1 MQRFD
6 SNGAYKS
13 QFNVT
18 TADGRSVSPRGLAI
32 GPGGSIYVA
41 SIQADAILKFSSNGS
56 LVHSLNASGRFQ
68 APTSLDIGPDGLL
81 YVVDADAGVVRVLD
95 ADDGSPLLD
104 VGEPAQPGFFF
115 RPGWLQV
122 PDDVAVDG
130 NGRIIVADTGH
141 DRLQVFDHAG
151 GFVMSAGAFGFC
163 PHPDCLGHGIQ
174 FDQPFGVTAG
184 PDGLVYVADTR
195 NHRVVALEPRD
206 AVAPSIVSVDATRV
220 LTGTDASNVYVSA
233 TFDEPMRVY
242 QRPGSAPP
250 SVLIAVAGE
259 PVEAAYAYGSGTE
272 TLVFRHASGQA
283 GSGPADGYVTYASAE
298 PFALNNGSITD
309 LAGNRADLEVPSID
323 AKMDYAALTAGN
335 EITVAY
341 SGPAYASPLDY
352 ANLTLDPG
360 GPRTVVSVAGN
371 GDDRARRRIRR
382 RAGGDRRDRRDG
394 RGRAWGPSA
403 RILCRRIRRA
413 DRGRP
418 RGVCN
423 RRPHRG
429 SLPGADPVAVR
440 PGRGGGR
447 HNCGRRHARRPRC
460 RVPRG
465 RRIRKGDGDKGL
477 P

>member
-1 MQRFD
+1 M
-6 SNGAYKS
+6 
-13 QFNVT
+13 
-18 TADGRSVSPRGLAI
+18 
-32 GPGGSIYVA
+32 
-41 SIQADAILKFSSNGS
+41 
-56 LVHSLNASGRFQ
+56 
-68 APTSLDIGPDGLL
+68 
-81 YVVDADAGVVRVLD
+81 
-95 ADDGSPLLD
+95 
-104 VGEPAQPGFFF
+104 
-115 RPGWLQV
+115 
-122 PDDVAVDG
+122 AVDG

-206 AVAPSIVSVDATRV
+206 AGAPSIVSVAATRV
-220 LTGTDASNVYVSA
+220 STGPATSDVYVSA

-250 SVLIAVAGE
+250 AVLIAVAGE
-259 PVEAAYAYGSGTE
+259 PVEAAYASGSGTE

-283 GSGPADGYVTYASAE
+283 GSGPADGYVTYASAM

-309 LAGNRADLEVPSID
+309 LAGNRAYLEMPRI
-323 AKMDYAALTAGN
+323 AAELESAAVSAGN

-371 GDDRARRRIRR
+371 GTTEHVVAFDGAPAAIGATAAMDVAELGGHPPAYFAGASGVRIE
-382 RAGGDRRDRRDG
+382 DG
-394 RGRAWGPSA
+394 REGFAIAGHIGDPFPVPLQA
-403 RILCRRIRRA
+403 PTALA
-413 DRGRP
+413 E
-418 RGVCN
+418 
-423 RRPHRG
+423 
-429 SLPGADPVAVR
+429 GADGTLVVADTL
-440 PGRGGGR
+440 GGPTLQ
-447 HNCGRRHARRPRC
+447 CTARTARS
-460 RVPRG
+460 
-465 RRIRKGDGDKGL
+465 
-477 P
+477 